1 MVSKLG
7 TVFLSIQSQKDTED
21 VLSQKERKP
30 TGSVHQEPAFV
41 ILVGGFRSPLDQL
54 LIFPIIYSHNN
65 YIMSSSAISMV
76 LQHQCASEWSR
87 ELVKTQIAGPHPR
100 ISNSAVPAWGTRVP
114 ISINFQDKG
123 CCWAGDIL
131 REPVTYPNTQ
141 LLGEKKNFKAAFFKK
156 KNSDSSRAFQIKFN
170 AHSLGSF

>member
-21 VLSQKERKP
+21 VLFQKERKP

-41 ILVGGFRSPLDQL
+41 LISVGGFRSPLDQL

-65 YIMSSSAISMV
+65 YIMNSSAISMA
-76 LQHQCASEWSR
+76 LQHQCASERSR

-100 ISNSAVPAWGTRVP
+100 ISYSAVPAWGTRVP
-114 ISINFQDKG
+114 ISINFQ
-123 CCWAGDIL
+123 
-131 REPVTYPNTQ
+131 
-141 LLGEKKNFKAAFFKK
+141 EK
-156 KNSDSSRAFQIKFN
+156 
-170 AHSLGSF
+170 